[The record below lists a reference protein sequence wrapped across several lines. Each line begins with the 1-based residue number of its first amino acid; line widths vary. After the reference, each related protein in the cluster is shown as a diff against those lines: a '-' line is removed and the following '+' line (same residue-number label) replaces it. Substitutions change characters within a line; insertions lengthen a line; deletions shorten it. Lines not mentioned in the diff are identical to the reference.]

1 MQIKSDLSDFLCS
14 KLLATPKRF
23 IMKKQKRVESPR
35 HYVIY
40 TYDLTKTSSKSKKVR
55 FVYLL
60 KGRKREK
67 GLVKKMCGDFLVP
80 GCFIIPIRND
90 EEMQEVF
97 AKWNIPYKRKE
108 VLLL

>member
-1 MQIKSDLSDFLCS
+1 
-14 KLLATPKRF
+14 
-23 IMKKQKRVESPR
+23 MKKQKRVESPR